1 MNQHVPVTGDASASR
16 LVRMAY
22 DDLLTFGWRVRAL
35 LELRKTGEPKNT
47 SEDDMICLVNLGLYL
62 RDKHGARTCHDV
74 CMYLDGTLDW
84 PTSLLLAL
92 PSYFN
97 QKENEF
103 VASLLASDVNS
114 LLPRYQARHKD
125 AIEAFRKQVAAR
137 PVAKAKPALRLSPQA
152 QQILAERVMRTISIA
167 PTAISPKPET
177 AVACDDTTTSPLR
190 SQTRG
195 LPVPTC
201 VKPPIIPS
209 AETFSSQ
216 RTVIVA
222 PAVTT
227 TPAQSASPLS
237 EPAEA
242 VKTAPAGTV
251 ETQPVTVTMPQ
262 QEALPSSSTAAACAP
277 LDPRLVHILDITNAT
292 TKKKPLNDKIRQLRI
307 ELEIPHTELAQRLKD
322 AGFYPTKS
330 VEQVRA
336 LVNNTLAGLIK
347 WTHHLMQGLL
357 VVFQLSADDMMKKMT
372 FL

>member
-35 LELRKTGEPKNT
+35 LELRKTGEPQNT
-47 SEDDMICLVNLGLYL
+47 SEDDMFCLVNLGLYL

-152 QQILAERVMRTISIA
+152 EQVLAERVRGTTSIA
-167 PTAISPKPET
+167 PTAISPKPKK

-190 SQTRG
+190 SQTRV

-201 VKPPIIPS
+201 AKPPLIAS
-209 AETFSSQ
+209 AETFSPQ
-216 RTVIVA
+216 RDAIVA
-222 PAVTT
+222 PAVAA
-227 TPAQSASPLS
+227 PAQPASPLS
-237 EPAEA
+237 ESAEA

-251 ETQPVTVTMPQ
+251 ETQPVTVIMPP

-357 VVFQLSADDMMKKMT
+357 VVFQLSADDMVKKMT